1 MKPDSAAPG
10 KPSRV
15 FFALWPDAR
24 VAKRLDEL
32 GAEAH
37 AKCAGR
43 RTRCETL
50 HLTLA
55 FIGDVSPQRLA
66 ELIAVGNEV
75 GNEGEASSFTLRLD
89 LLGGWRHNR
98 IVWAG
103 AQSCPAPLAG
113 LVERLNGALE
123 AAGFAVERRPFA
135 PHVTLLRKAHTQVS
149 TRCVDPIDWPV
160 DGFVLVESMQ
170 SSAGA
175 HYRTLTEWRAGKG
188 GGEGADSRCAW
199 KSS

>member
-1 MKPDSAAPG
+1 MKPDPAATG
-10 KPSRV
+10 KSSRV

-37 AKCAGR
+37 AECAGR

-55 FIGDVSPQRLA
+55 FIGDVSPPRLA
-66 ELIAVGNEV
+66 ELIAVGNCV
-75 GNEGEASSFTLRLD
+75 EAASFTLRLD
-89 LLGGWRHNR
+89 LVGGWRHNR

-123 AAGFAVERRPFA
+123 SAGFVVERRPFA
-135 PHVTLLRKAHTQVS
+135 PHVTLLRKAHTQVFL
-149 TRCVDPIDWPV
+149 RCVEPIDWRV
-160 DGFVLVESMQ
+160 DGFALVESLQ
-170 SSAGA
+170 TSAGVQ
-175 HYRTLTEWRAGKG
+175 YRTLRKWRAGEG
-188 GGEGADSRCAW
+188 GGDRCEG
-199 KSS
+199 KSG

>member
-1 MKPDSAAPG
+1 MKPDPAATG

-37 AKCAGR
+37 AECAGR

-66 ELIAVGNEV
+66 ELIAVGNDV
-75 GNEGEASSFTLRLD
+75 EATSFTLRLD

-103 AQSCPAPLAG
+103 AQSCPAPLTG

-135 PHVTLLRKAHTQVS
+135 PHVTLLRKAHAQVS

-160 DGFVLVESMQ
+160 DSFVLVESVQ

-175 HYRTLTEWRAGKG
+175 HYRTLREWRA
-188 GGEGADSRCAW
+188 R
-199 KSS
+199 

>member
-1 MKPDSAAPG
+1 MKPDPAATG

-15 FFALWPDAR
+15 FFALWPGAR
-24 VAKRLDEL
+24 VAKRLHEL

-37 AKCAGR
+37 AECAGR

-55 FIGDVSPQRLA
+55 FIGDVAPQRLA
-66 ELIAVGNEV
+66 DLIAVGNCV
-75 GNEGEASSFTLRLD
+75 EATPFTLRLD
-89 LLGGWRHNR
+89 CLGGWRHNR

-123 AAGFAVERRPFA
+123 TAGFAVERRPFA

-149 TRCVDPIDWPV
+149 ARGVEPIDWRV
-160 DGFVLVESMQ
+160 DGFALVESLQ
-170 SSAGA
+170 TSAGA
-175 HYRTLTEWRAGKG
+175 HYRTLSEWRAGEGGDG
-188 GGEGADSRCAW
+188 GGDSQCAG
-199 KSS
+199 KSG

>member
-1 MKPDSAAPG
+1 MAMKPDPAAT

-15 FFALWPDAR
+15 FFALWPGAR
-24 VAKRLDEL
+24 VAKRLHEL

-37 AKCAGR
+37 AECAGR

-66 ELIAVGNEV
+66 DLIAVGNCV
-75 GNEGEASSFTLRLD
+75 EATPFTLRLD
-89 LLGGWRHNR
+89 CLGGWRHNR

-123 AAGFAVERRPFA
+123 AAGFAVERRPLA
-135 PHVTLLRKAHTQVS
+135 PHVTLLRKAHTQVCA
-149 TRCVDPIDWPV
+149 RCVEPIDWRV
-160 DGFVLVESMQ
+160 DGFALVESLQ
-170 SSAGA
+170 TSAGA
-175 HYRTLTEWRAGKG
+175 HYRTLREWRAGE
-188 GGEGADSRCAW
+188 GEGDRCAG
-199 KSS
+199 KSG